1 MTDIKELK
9 EIDRPLF
16 TTGEV
21 HFYSICKVID
31 YVMPN
36 YWGTHTKEAY
46 DEMQELVKKFQES
59 HNMHFYSA
67 PRENFSFKEAEKET
81 LKLNL
86 TNCIVEDLS

>member
-1 MTDIKELK
+1 MTELK
-9 EIDRPLF
+9 ELDRPLF
-16 TTGEV
+16 TNGKV

-36 YWGTHTKEAY
+36 YWDTHTAGAY
-46 DEMQELVKKFQES
+46 AEMQELVKKFQES
-59 HNMHFYSA
+59 HQMHFYSA
-67 PRENFSFKEAEKET
+67 PREYFSFIEAEKET